1 MNKLEIKNLTKIY
14 GKKRANDGITV
25 TLENGVYG
33 LLGPNGVGKTTLMKQ
48 ITTLIKP
55 DKGEILYNGKDI
67 FNMDDKY
74 RNIIGYLPQEFG
86 VYKNFTAKQFLQYV
100 GALKGMSG
108 KNLNSKVNEL
118 LELVGLYDVRN
129 KSIGKFSGGM
139 KRRVGIAQVLLND
152 PKIIVLDEPTA
163 GLDPQERNRF
173 RNLIAKISRDK
184 IIILSTHIISDIES
198 VAKETIMVKEGK
210 LLMKGTHREILSDMG
225 MELEWAE
232 DGEICLQKF
241 QESPEGYYDAILMD
255 IRMPRMTGYDATKA
269 IRSLERSDASVIPI
283 IAMTADAF
291 SEDIEKC
298 LECQMNAHIA
308 KPIDI
313 KELTRLLKKYLI

>member
-33 LLGPNGVGKTTLMKQ
+33 LLGPNGAGKTTLMKQ
-48 ITTLIKP
+48 ITNLIKP

-163 GLDPQERNRF
+163 GLDPQERTRF

-210 LLMKGTHREILSDMG
+210 LLMKGTHREILSDMNNKVYNISVNN
-225 MELEWAE
+225 EE
-232 DGEICLQKF
+232 EINRI
-241 QESPEGYYDAILMD
+241 QEKYKVISIQSDVDSTILRVVSD
-255 IRMPRMTGYDATKA
+255 TMP
-269 IRSLERSDASVIPI
+269 
-283 IAMTADAF
+283 
-291 SEDIEKC
+291 
-298 LECQMNAHIA
+298 
-308 KPIDI
+308 
-313 KELTRLLKKYLI
+313 KELNVESTSARFEDVYMFYFDLENAKEV

>member
-33 LLGPNGVGKTTLMKQ
+33 LLGPNGAGKTTLMKQ

-118 LELVGLYDVRN
+118 LELVGLYNVRN

-152 PKIIVLDEPTA
+152 PKVIVLDEPTA
-163 GLDPQERNRF
+163 GLDPQERTRF

-198 VAKETIMVKEGK
+198 VAKETIMIKEGK
-210 LLMKGTHREILSDMG
+210 LLMKGTHREILSDMNNKVYNIRVNN
-225 MELEWAE
+225 EE
-232 DGEICLQKF
+232 EINRI
-241 QESPEGYYDAILMD
+241 QEKYKVISIQSDVDSTILRVVSD
-255 IRMPRMTGYDATKA
+255 TMP
-269 IRSLERSDASVIPI
+269 
-283 IAMTADAF
+283 
-291 SEDIEKC
+291 
-298 LECQMNAHIA
+298 
-308 KPIDI
+308 
-313 KELTRLLKKYLI
+313 KELNVESTSARFEDVYMFYFDLENAKEV

>member
-33 LLGPNGVGKTTLMKQ
+33 LLGPNGAGKTTLMKQ

-163 GLDPQERNRF
+163 GLDPQERTRF

-198 VAKETIMVKEGK
+198 VAKETIMIKEGK
-210 LLMKGTHREILSDMG
+210 LLMKGTHREILSDMNNKVYNIRVNN
-225 MELEWAE
+225 EE
-232 DGEICLQKF
+232 EINRI
-241 QESPEGYYDAILMD
+241 QEKYKVISIQSDVDSTILRVVSD
-255 IRMPRMTGYDATKA
+255 TMP
-269 IRSLERSDASVIPI
+269 
-283 IAMTADAF
+283 
-291 SEDIEKC
+291 
-298 LECQMNAHIA
+298 
-308 KPIDI
+308 
-313 KELTRLLKKYLI
+313 KELNVESTSARFEDVYMFYFDLENAKEV